1 MLRST
6 LLAVVSSFAP
16 SATNKVNK
24 LHVLGQLGL
33 VGEGREKVDVT
44 FLFAWTPGLGMLH
57 AGPKQLKLYI
67 RDMSMVLL
75 GHILIWIYAAA
86 ALRSVFV
93 LQDEEIRAWL
103 IDYADCGR

>member
-6 LLAVVSSFAP
+6 LLAVVSSFTP

-75 GHILIWIYAAA
+75 GHM
-86 ALRSVFV
+86 
-93 LQDEEIRAWL
+93 DIR
-103 IDYADCGR
+103 CCCS

>member
-1 MLRST
+1 MVLD
-6 LLAVVSSFAP
+6 FA
-16 SATNKVNK
+16 SGATSK
-24 LHVLGQLGL
+24 LDKILVLGQLGL

-75 GHILIWIYAAA
+75 GHM
-86 ALRSVFV
+86 
-93 LQDEEIRAWL
+93 DIR
-103 IDYADCGR
+103 CCCS